1 MTGFWFM
8 TRQGLVW
15 TTRHSADVL
24 VQLGEETLADG
35 VRVTDEAM
43 AVELAGG
50 RVRVLPGPPSNIKVT
65 LEADL
70 AFAEL
75 LLLQQNREGS

>member
-1 MTGFWFM
+1 
-8 TRQGLVW
+8 
-15 TTRHSADVL
+15 
-24 VQLGEETLADG
+24 
-35 VRVTDEAM
+35 
-43 AVELAGG
+43 LAGG

-75 LLLQQNREGS
+75 LLHQQNREDA